1 MYVQNRR
8 VSRYYVASHFRK
20 KEPVVHKTLSPLVAF
35 AVVSPL
41 FVVSACMPV
50 GTDDVEVESAQ
61 AGLCAPTQV
70 KPTAVV
76 ASPSPKQPASRAI
89 DGNVGTRWESAFTDP
104 EWLYVDLGAVKK
116 ITEVK
121 IDWQHAAAKD
131 YRIDVSNDAVTW
143 SAPIATRT
151 GGLPV
156 DHRIDDI
163 TGLSANARYVR
174 IYGLARA
181 TAYGYS
187 IWELYLYDG
196 SSCGTGGTGGGGSG
210 GGGSGGGGST
220 GTGGGGSG
228 GGGSTGT
235 GGSTGGG
242 VCASNDLTSST
253 TLPVTVSSVTGTG
266 AGARAFD
273 NNTGTR
279 WESAYSDP
287 QWIRVDLGSV
297 KTINRVRIEWQHAA
311 AKDYRIDV
319 SNDGTTWSAPVV
331 SRTGLAPI
339 DHRVDDLTG
348 FSVTGRYVRMF
359 GLARATQYGYSI
371 FEMDVFGDNS
381 ATCGNGAPNLLTT
394 GWDQST
400 VASNFTPLTGFSF
413 VAGSKNAISFD
424 YTGQTYATSSLPSVL
439 EFTQTI
445 TIPTAGSK
453 WRLTFTISGIND
465 QTNLPPRFIGS
476 LDSSPAT
483 AFAPATTDVGGGTK
497 LVHAGTLT
505 TGTQLSMD
513 FSTTLSAGDVVPLII
528 DNLPMFTESA
538 DNTSG
543 VGLQKFKVTDATLV
557 RVN

>member
-1 MYVQNRR
+1 MPGFSLPQKG
-8 VSRYYVASHFRK
+8 AA
-20 KEPVVHKTLSPLVAF
+20 VHKTLAPLVAF

-41 FVVSACMPV
+41 FAVSACMQV
-50 GTDDVEVESAQ
+50 GAGDQEEVQAVQADV
-61 AGLCAPTQV
+61 CAPTQV

-76 ASPSPKQPASRAI
+76 ASAAPKQAASKAI
-89 DGNVGTRWESAFTDP
+89 DGNTGTRWESAYSDP
-104 EWLYVDLGAVKK
+104 QWLYVDLGAVKTF
-116 ITEVK
+116 TEVK

-163 TGLSANARYVR
+163 TGLSASARYVR

-181 TAYGYS
+181 TVYGYS
-187 IWELYLYDG
+187 IWELYIYNG
-196 SSCGTGGTGGGGSG
+196 SSCGTGGTGGGGTG
-210 GGGSGGGGST
+210 GGGTAGG
-220 GTGGGGSG
+220 GTGGGGTAG
-228 GGGSTGT
+228 GGAGGGT
-235 GGSTGGG
+235 AGSTGGG
-242 VCASNDLTSST
+242 VCASNDLTTST

-273 NNTGTR
+273 NNAGTR
-279 WESAYSDP
+279 WESGYSDP

-297 KTINRVRIEWQHAA
+297 KTINRVRIDWQHAA
-311 AKDYRIDV
+311 ARDYHIDI

-331 SRTGLAPI
+331 SKVGMAAI
-339 DHRVDDLTG
+339 DHRIDDLGG
-348 FSVTGRYVRMF
+348 FTVTGRYVRMS
-359 GLARATQYGYSI
+359 GTARATAYGYSI
-371 FEMDVFGDNS
+371 WEMDVYGDNS
-381 ATCGNGAPNLLTT
+381 ATCANGAANLLTT
-394 GWDQST
+394 GWDQAT

-413 VAGSKNAISFD
+413 DAANKNAISFD
-424 YTGQTYATSSLPSVL
+424 YTGTTYATSILPSLL

-445 TIPTAGSK
+445 TIPTAGST
-453 WRLTFTISGIND
+453 WRLTFTITGIND

-476 LDSSPAT
+476 LDDSPAQV
-483 AFAPATTDVGGGTK
+483 FSPSTTTVGGGTK
-497 LVHAGTLT
+497 LVRVGTLD

-513 FSTTLSAGDVVPLII
+513 FSASESAGAVVPLVI
-528 DNLPMFTESA
+528 DNVPIFTESA

-557 RVN
+557 KIN